1 MVQQAANLALC
12 LVQPMLAVAVCLL
25 VLTGYALLT
34 GCSSVG
40 LVWRI
45 E

>member
-1 MVQQAANLALC
+1 
-12 LVQPMLAVAVCLL
+12 MLQDAVCLL

-34 GCSSVG
+34 GCSSIG

-45 E
+45 EQAL